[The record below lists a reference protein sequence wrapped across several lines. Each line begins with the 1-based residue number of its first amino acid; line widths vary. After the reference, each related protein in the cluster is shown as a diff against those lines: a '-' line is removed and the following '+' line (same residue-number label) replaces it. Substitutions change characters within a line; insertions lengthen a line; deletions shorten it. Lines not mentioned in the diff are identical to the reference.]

1 MRMKRLICVFAVF
14 VLIAALSACGSD
26 PAGTQDPAESAAE
39 SEAVQVMFATED
51 LSLEPVTS
59 EELFAGNKV
68 TMINVWA
75 TFCGYCIEEMPDLEE
90 LSGRLQEKGCGII
103 GVVGD
108 VEGVNDEEHLQQAL
122 EILETT
128 GVTYPNLIPWD
139 HWYAMLPVPGFPTT
153 FFVDSEGNIIGEPA
167 VGARGA
173 DDYEA
178 LLDEA
183 LAAIGE

>member
-1 MRMKRLICVFAVF
+1 MRMKRLVCIFTAL
-14 VLIAALSACGSD
+14 VLMAALAACGAE
-26 PAGTQDPAESAAE
+26 PEAVQDPEEPAAE

-108 VEGVNDEEHLQQAL
+108 VEGVNDEGHIQEAL
-122 EILETT
+122 EILEST
-128 GVTYPNLIPWD
+128 GVTYPNLLPWD
-139 HWYAMLPVPGFPTT
+139 NWEYMLPVPGFPTT